1 MKTATRGFLLALLSV
16 VSLGGCIHSTGP
28 CYGVGCHAFTG
39 GSGAQS
45 QASQPD
51 SGKKPRHAH
60 KLLDKIK
67 L

>member
-1 MKTATRGFLLALLSV
+1 MKTATGSLLFLLLSA

-39 GSGAQS
+39 AQPQTTAEQNSGN
-45 QASQPD
+45 
-51 SGKKPRHAH
+51 KPRHAH
-60 KLLDKIK
+60 KLLDKLK